1 MLAPDNRALLLDALR
16 PPPGYS
22 LDRAVA
28 TTFTL
33 DLETA
38 LMVPLA
44 FAGFR
49 FTENPD
55 PVEIMEALRRMS
67 ERLDIFCQAGAIN
80 AASWPSDLV
89 ALLEKSIH
97 EVRRPR
103 TGRIFHPKVWAL
115 RFIDSS
121 DEPCFRLV
129 VLSRNLTASRS
140 WDTILWL
147 DGWMRDQRYVAN
159 NAPLGRF
166 VAALSDFAVGEL
178 PSERRGALAQLA
190 DDLRRVDWESP
201 DGARAVHFHPIG
213 LPRAR
218 SFPIEEH
225 FSGYRKLVISP
236 FVRDGLIRGAL
247 VPRSGQR
254 VTLISRG
261 EELGT
266 LQPATLE
273 GMDVY
278 ELDPASQ
285 LSSDDD
291 GEEQNRAF
299 LTNLHAKVFVIE
311 SARLAHLFVGSA
323 NATEGAFSGNVE
335 FLCEIVGPVAK
346 FGVDA
351 LVGDDAPLR
360 SMLTPYVA
368 SDTQE
373 VDQTS
378 TAGRALEGLLIDIA
392 AQMGFRTTVSKQ
404 SGGWVPLITAD
415 SGMPRVPASTR
426 VTIAPHNRPYETHE
440 LRPGEAVDI
449 ELEPREIADVT
460 PFLRLTV
467 NRTDEGSV
475 IERSTV
481 ICSQL
486 DGEPDNRYHE
496 IFARQIDTP
505 EKFMRLLALLMG
517 FGSVSLAGS
526 ASGTGSWGGSWST
539 GAGQGVLELLARAL
553 SENPES
559 IDHLATIV
567 EHLRGSSSGI
577 AILPP
582 GWDDVWIPAL
592 EARRAM
598 QETES

>member
-16 PPPGYS
+16 PPTGHS

-49 FTENPD
+49 FDENPD
-55 PVEIMEALRRMS
+55 PIEIMEALRRMG
-67 ERLDIFCQAGAIN
+67 ERLDIFCQAGAIS
-80 AASWPSDLV
+80 AARWPSDLV

-103 TGRIFHPKVWAL
+103 PDRIFHPKVWAL
-115 RFIDSS
+115 RFMDPAGDPS
-121 DEPCFRLV
+121 FRLV

-147 DGWMRDQRYVAN
+147 DGQLQGRRPKAN
-159 NAPLGRF
+159 NAPLGRLI
-166 VAALSDFAVGEL
+166 AALSAFTVGDLPRERLDSLGEL
-178 PSERRGALAQLA
+178 AE
-190 DDLRRVDWESP
+190 DLRRVDWELP
-201 DGARAVHFHPIG
+201 EGAREVHFHPFGIPG
-213 LPRAR
+213 LR

-236 FVRDGLIRGAL
+236 FVRDGLIRRVFAL
-247 VPRSGQR
+247 RSGQKA
-254 VTLISRG
+254 VMVSRG

-266 LQPATLE
+266 LQPDTLE
-273 GMDVY
+273 SLDIY

-285 LSSDDD
+285 LSVDED
-291 GEEQNRAF
+291 GEEENRKF
-299 LTNLHAKVFVIE
+299 FTNLHAKVFVVE

-335 FLCEIVGPVAK
+335 FLCEIVGQVAK

-360 SMLTPYVA
+360 SMLTPYIA
-368 SDTQE
+368 SETAQAE
-373 VDQTS
+373 QSS
-378 TAGRALEGLLIDIA
+378 TVGWVLEGLLIDIA
-392 AQMGFRTTVSKQ
+392 GQVGFSTTVNKQ
-404 SGGWVPLITAD
+404 PDGWIPRITSGSEFPQIPVG
-415 SGMPRVPASTR
+415 AS
-426 VTIAPHNRPYETHE
+426 VTIAAHNRPAETYE
-440 LRPGEAVDI
+440 LCPGKPIEI
-449 ELEPREIADVT
+449 ELSPREIADIT
-460 PFLRLTV
+460 PFLQLTASQMD
-467 NRTDEGSV
+467 RGTT

-481 ICSQL
+481 VCSQL
-486 DGEPDNRYHE
+486 EGEPDDRYNE

-505 EKFMRLLALLMG
+505 EKFMRMLALLMG
-517 FGSVSLAGS
+517 FATGNVV
-526 ASGTGSWGGSWST
+526 ASDGGMVDSTGSWST
-539 GAGQGVLELLARAL
+539 GTGQGVLELLARAL
-553 SENPES
+553 SEDPES
-559 IDHLATIV
+559 IDHLAAIV
-567 EHLRGSSSGI
+567 EHLRGTASGMS
-577 AILPP
+577 ILPP
-582 GWDDVWIPAL
+582 GWDDVWVPAF

-598 QETES
+598 LEAV

>member
-16 PPPGYS
+16 PPPEYS
-22 LDRAVA
+22 LDHAVA

-49 FTENPD
+49 FAENPD
-55 PVEIMEALRRMS
+55 PIEIMEALRRMS
-67 ERLDIFCQAGAIN
+67 DRLDIFCQAGAIS
-80 AASWPSDLV
+80 AAEWPSDLV

-97 EVRRPR
+97 EVKRPR
-103 TGRIFHPKVWAL
+103 RGRIFHPKVWAL
-115 RFIDSS
+115 RFLDSS
-121 DEPCFRLV
+121 DEPCYRLV

-140 WDTILWL
+140 WDTVLWF
-147 DGWMRDQRYVAN
+147 DGRIRDRRPIAN
-159 NAPLGRF
+159 NAPLARLI
-166 VAALSDFAVGEL
+166 AALPGLAVGES
-178 PSERRGALAQLA
+178 PIERRDALAELA
-190 DDLRRVDWESP
+190 EDLRRVHWELP
-201 DGARAVHFHPIG
+201 DGAREVHFHPIG

-236 FVRDGLIRGAL
+236 FIREKFIDDVL
-247 VPRSGQR
+247 VPARQGAI
-254 VTLISRG
+254 LISRG
-261 EELGT
+261 EEIDK
-266 LQPATLE
+266 LQPDTL
-273 GMDVY
+273 GGLDIY

-285 LSSDDD
+285 LSADDD
-291 GEEQNRAF
+291 GEEQNRTF
-299 LTNLHAKVFVIE
+299 LTNLHAKVFAIE

-323 NATEGAFSGNVE
+323 NATEGAFNGNVE
-335 FLCEIVGPVAK
+335 FLCELVGPVAK

-360 SMLTPYVA
+360 SMLTPYVV

-373 VDQTS
+373 IDQPS
-378 TAGRALEGLLIDIA
+378 TTGRALEGLLVDIA
-392 AQMGFRTTVSKQ
+392 GQVGFRTAIAKQ
-404 SGGWVPLITAD
+404 ADGWVPRITTD
-415 SGMPRVPASTR
+415 SELPQIPVGTI
-426 VTIAPHNRPYETHE
+426 VTIAAHNRPTETCE
-440 LRPGEAVDI
+440 LHPGAPIEI
-449 ELEPREIADVT
+449 ELSPREIADVT
-460 PFLRLTV
+460 AFLQLTAS
-467 NRTDEGSV
+467 RTEEGTV
-475 IERSTV
+475 IQRSTV

-486 DGEPDNRYHE
+486 DGEPDDRYHE

-517 FGSVSLAGS
+517 FVSGNVAGNAPGSG
-526 ASGTGSWGGSWST
+526 GWTGNWST
-539 GAGQGVLELLARAL
+539 GTSQGVLELLARAL

-559 IDHLATIV
+559 IDHLAKIV
-567 EHLRGSSSGI
+567 EHLRGSASGM

-582 GWDDVWIPAL
+582 GWDDVWVPAL

-598 QETES
+598 QEAES